1 MSQIFFILRE
11 IFSIV
16 DMTVDIEVIPVSN
29 DSELFHCAILRI
41 GNIRLLLDCGWTE
54 QLNVD
59 QYMELPPSVFS
70 QIDAVLLSHYTMN
83 HIGALP
89 YLMFRTLGKKMR
101 LLQDLA
107 GGSLPRVIATEA
119 VRRLGELTLASI
131 HEDLDKVK
139 TPSVS
144 DDSYSLT
151 VEDIV
156 TAFACVQP
164 VQFNETVEIVSKD
177 GRTKV
182 SITAQPAGKLIGG
195 AYFVITTGSQRIVY
209 AVDYSLLA
217 GKAVAGLSIA
227 PARSPCVLVT
237 DGAPRAIKG
246 SEESQPIQP
255 ANLMSS
261 IKQTL
266 RGGGNVLI
274 PVDATGDVLE
284 LLLLIESAYSLDAAL
299 QVYPVVFLSPLGDV
313 VLDQVKTRMEWMSH
327 HVLNEFEQSQN
338 FTAHPFLLQH
348 VQFCSNLH
356 EFYEKYSTAKLVIS
370 TSAHLDFGDS
380 RELFV
385 RMSSDPSN
393 LVILTQPPL
402 PGSLAERAI
411 NSAKGSEVIISQ
423 YVKSP
428 LSDEQLRQVY
438 REALEKE
445 AQDDELRRRRIRE
458 RLPQQVSAPSSA
470 AAVPV
475 DLIRGTGGAF
485 EGESSGGNFFR
496 PQLFAAQTVAS
507 GAVLGAFTKQVS
519 DYGEQL
525 SNIEVDTWRAHA
537 EMSDVGAAREAAAEM
552 AAAAQVKAE
561 KMVKGEMK
569 IKGDISEE
577 YAGKVKGELG
587 AVASESFDWRR
598 DMQIR
603 FGEPQKVEVRER
615 AVKIACKVRSV
626 TFFNSTSS
634 RREFISSV
642 KPGALVM
649 LPTRNL
655 HDIQSVSL
663 MMRSEGKE
671 FIATQEDI
679 VPPLD
684 EAAVSE
690 PPIPVSVALNI
701 FADKKWIHIDPS
713 LVTELPFKGLP
724 DSDVRLARLTDT
736 QIVGPM
742 DASSVPDL
750 IQVPSGDYVE
760 YAVVNGSRKR
770 KIDSSKTASLL
781 VSAKPFKLSDFAQ
794 VLRAQL
800 PKDASIE
807 FVTTEIGR
815 ALAVNALG
823 GQVVV
828 TAAQYAKADCPVV
841 EILGG
846 PSPCFY
852 KVRQLLYG
860 SRITV

>member
-1 MSQIFFILRE
+1 
-11 IFSIV
+11 
-16 DMTVDIEVIPVSN
+16 MTVDIEVIPISN

-41 GNIRLLLDCGWTE
+41 GSIRILLDCGWTE

-59 QYMELPPSVFS
+59 QYVELPPSVFS
-70 QIDAVLLSHYTMN
+70 QIDAVLLSHYTLN
-83 HIGALP
+83 HVGALP

-139 TPSVS
+139 NPSVS
-144 DDSYSLT
+144 DDSYSYT

-177 GRTKV
+177 GRTRI

-237 DGAPRAIKG
+237 DAAPRPIKG
-246 SEESQPIQP
+246 SEDSQMIQSG
-255 ANLMSS
+255 NLMTS

-266 RGGGNVLI
+266 RTGGNVLI

-348 VQFCSNLH
+348 VQFCSNLP
-356 EFYEKYSTAKLVIS
+356 EFYEKYSTAKLIIS
-370 TSAHLDFGDS
+370 TSANLDYGDS

-385 RMSSDPSN
+385 RMSADPSN
-393 LVILTQPPL
+393 LVILTQSPL
-402 PGSLAERAI
+402 PNSLAERVI
-411 NSAKGSEVIISQ
+411 NSAKGSEIIISQ

-428 LSDEQLRQVY
+428 LSDEQLRQIY
-438 REALEKE
+438 RESLEKE

-458 RLPQQVSAPSSA
+458 RQPQQVVAPSSA

-475 DLIRGTGGAF
+475 DLIRGTGGVF
-485 EGESSGGNFFR
+485 EGESIGGNFFR

-507 GAVLGAFTKQVS
+507 GAVLGTFSKQVS

-561 KMVKGEMK
+561 KLVKGEMK
-569 IKGDISEE
+569 IKGDISDE
-577 YAGKVKGELG
+577 YTNKVKGELG
-587 AVASESFDWRR
+587 AAAVASESFDWRR
-598 DMQIR
+598 DLQIR

-615 AVKIACKVRSV
+615 AVKVACKVRSV

-642 KPGALVM
+642 KPSALIM

-671 FIATQEDI
+671 FFPTQEDI
-679 VPPLD
+679 VPPL
-684 EAAVSE
+684 EETGVSE
-690 PPIPVSVALNI
+690 PPIPVSVSLNI

-736 QIVGPM
+736 QILGPM
-742 DASSVPDL
+742 DAMSNPEL

-760 YAVVNGSRKR
+760 YAITNASKKR
-770 KIDSSKTASLL
+770 KIDSAKTASLL
-781 VSAKPFKLSDFAQ
+781 VSSKPFKLSDFAQ
-794 VLRAQL
+794 VLRSQL

-807 FVTTEIGR
+807 FVNTEIGR

-828 TAAQYAKADCPVV
+828 TAANHAKADCPIV
-841 EILGG
+841 EILGS

-860 SRITV
+860 SRVTV